1 MAVAL
6 MRPEN
11 PIKATSAFSVTSVL
25 LIFVLVYL
33 VRSLQIAFR
42 PGLRKLPGPILAR
55 FSGLYRLSLVSA
67 GRAPY
72 EYRKVHELYGP
83 IVRIGPSHVSVS
95 DPTAI
100 PQIYGIGTN
109 YLKVMRRSTSGPS

>member
-1 MAVAL
+1 
-6 MRPEN
+6 MRSEN
-11 PIKATSAFSVTSVL
+11 PIKTTSVFNVTAL
-25 LIFVLVYL
+25 LLVLALIFLA
-33 VRSLQIAFR
+33 RSLHTVFK

-55 FSGLYRLSLVSA
+55 FSGLYRLSLVYA

-72 EYRKVHELYGP
+72 EYRKMHQQYGP

-95 DPTAI
+95 DPAAI

-109 YLKVMRRSTSGPS
+109 YLKVMRRSTSDPSWLT